1 MKKLVLRLI
10 NETEGQ
16 DLIEYALLA
25 ALIAL
30 AAMAGMSALASGIN
44 SKFEAVSKALGS
56 AS

>member
-30 AAMAGMSALASGIN
+30 AAMAGMSALAGGIN
-44 SKFEAVSKALGS
+44 AKFEAVSKTLGS